1 MTVRLIPL
9 DCPSCGSAMRS
20 RDGDTLFLCEH
31 CGGGAVLGQEAL
43 EQVES
48 TALLPTPGRR
58 AEIWLP
64 GWMIDAEVEVADR
77 VRAGGRGAPGW
88 KGPKTFVIPAFNL
101 SLSDTIRLARALS
114 AAAGATGQVP
124 HEPVTGGR
132 LKLTDALALIRHL
145 VVGDEA
151 RRTDLLASLRV
162 EVVEGSHRLLA
173 LPFTKAKGHLQC
185 AVTGTVVSASQEP

>member
-1 MTVRLIPL
+1 
-9 DCPSCGSAMRS
+9 MRS